1 MSTDASTN
9 PNTAYSNDVPRDE
22 RAEILRNDKAQ
33 HQPMPV
39 RGQTYLSKA
48 QQELGSELG
57 GRYAHLGRE
66 TTVVGARPLE
76 LDTSQDG
83 HSALALEK
91 QRGRLPIY
99 PAQPNNPW
107 AADAGSIERPFPI
120 DVGAVPDMETIDGKP
135 RVKADTGKV

>member
-1 MSTDASTN
+1 MSTEHDRPFSNEAS
-9 PNTAYSNDVPRDE
+9 RDE
-22 RAEILRNDKAQ
+22 RAEVLRNDKAQ
-33 HQPMPV
+33 HQPMPI

-83 HSALALEK
+83 HSALAL
-91 QRGRLPIY
+91 QRERMAQGLPHY
-99 PAQPNNPW
+99 PRQEHPFE
-107 AADAGSIERPFPI
+107 ADVVNIEPPFPVDI
-120 DVGAVPDMETIDGKP
+120 SVVKDVSKI
-135 RVKADTGKV
+135 

>member
-1 MSTDASTN
+1 MTDATRPYENSATQ
-9 PNTAYSNDVPRDE
+9 DE
-22 RAEILRNDKAQ
+22 RLAVLKNDRA
-33 HQPMPV
+33 PGPPIPA

-120 DVGAVPDMETIDGKP
+120 DVGALPDMETIDGKP
-135 RVKADTGKV
+135 RVKAETGKV

>member
-1 MSTDASTN
+1 MTDATRPYENSATQGERL
-9 PNTAYSNDVPRDE
+9 AVLKND
-22 RAEILRNDKAQ
+22 RAPGPPIPA
-33 HQPMPV
+33 

-83 HSALALEK
+83 HSAVALEK
-91 QRGRLPIY
+91 QRGRLPVY
-99 PAQPNNPW
+99 PVHPAHPF
-107 AADAGSIERPFPI
+107 AIDAGTELPFPVDI
-120 DVGAVPDMETIDGKP
+120 SAVKDVS
-135 RVKADTGKV
+135 KV

>member
-1 MSTDASTN
+1 MTDATRPYENSATQGERL
-9 PNTAYSNDVPRDE
+9 AVLKND
-22 RAEILRNDKAQ
+22 RAPGPPIPA
-33 HQPMPV
+33 

-66 TTVVGARPLE
+66 MTVVGARPLE

-83 HSALALEK
+83 HAALALEK

-107 AADAGSIERPFPI
+107 AADAGSIEWPFPI

>member
-1 MSTDASTN
+1 MTDATRPYENSATQGERL
-9 PNTAYSNDVPRDE
+9 AVLKND
-22 RAEILRNDKAQ
+22 RAPGPPIPA
-33 HQPMPV
+33 

-83 HSALALEK
+83 HSAVALEK

-120 DVGAVPDMETIDGKP
+120 DVGALPDMETIDGKP
-135 RVKADTGKV
+135 RVKAETGKV

>member
-1 MSTDASTN
+1 MTDATRPYENSATQGERL
-9 PNTAYSNDVPRDE
+9 AVLKND
-22 RAEILRNDKAQ
+22 RAPGPPIPA
-33 HQPMPV
+33 

-83 HSALALEK
+83 HSAVALEK
-91 QRGRLPIY
+91 QRGRLPVY
-99 PAQPNNPW
+99 PVHPAHPF
-107 AADAGSIERPFPI
+107 AIDAGTEPPFPVDI
-120 DVGAVPDMETIDGKP
+120 SAMKDVT
-135 RVKADTGKV
+135 KV

>member
-1 MSTDASTN
+1 MTDATRPYENSATQ
-9 PNTAYSNDVPRDE
+9 DE
-22 RAEILRNDKAQ
+22 RLAVLKNDRA
-33 HQPMPV
+33 PGPPIPA

-107 AADAGSIERPFPI
+107 AADVGNVTPPLGISVN
-120 DVGAVPDMETIDGKP
+120 DVLDMETIDGKP
-135 RVKADTGKV
+135 RAKPETGKV